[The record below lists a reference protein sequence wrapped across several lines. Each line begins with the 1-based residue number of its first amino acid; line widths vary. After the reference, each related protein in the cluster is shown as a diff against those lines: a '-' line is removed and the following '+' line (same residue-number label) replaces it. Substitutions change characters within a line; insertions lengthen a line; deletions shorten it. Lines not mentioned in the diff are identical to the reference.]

1 MVLGRRKTDRGQR
14 NPLYEQIYDL
24 VRQIPMG
31 QVATY
36 GQIAALLGRPR
47 HARQI
52 GYALF
57 RVAPDADV
65 PWHRVVNAKGEISQ
79 SPQRRGSDDLQRVLL
94 EQEDV
99 IFSTTHRIDLRQY
112 QWQPGSMHLEESRF

>member
-1 MVLGRRKTDRGQR
+1 MAQK

-24 VRQIPMG
+24 VRQIPAG
-31 QVATY
+31 KVATY
-36 GQIAALLGRPR
+36 GQIASLLGRPR

-57 RVAPDADV
+57 RVAPEADV

-79 SPQRRGSDDLQRVLL
+79 SPQRQGSDDLQRVLL
-94 EQEDV
+94 EQENV
-99 IFSTTHRIDLRQY
+99 VFNTTNCIDLRQY
-112 QWQPGSMHLEESRF
+112 QWKLGSICLDDARL

>member
-1 MVLGRRKTDRGQR
+1 MAQN

-24 VRQIPMG
+24 VRQIPVG

-36 GQIAALLGRPR
+36 GQIATLLGRPR
-47 HARQI
+47 NARQV

-79 SPQRRGSDDLQRVLL
+79 SPQRQGSDDLQRILL

-99 IFSTTHRIDLRQY
+99 IFNTTDRINLRQY
-112 QWQPGSMHLEESRF
+112 QWEAKLMPLNTPHLQK

>member
-1 MVLGRRKTDRGQR
+1 MAQN

-24 VRQIPMG
+24 VRQIPVG

-47 HARQI
+47 NARQV

-79 SPQRRGSDDLQRVLL
+79 SPQRQGSDDLQRILL

-99 IFSTTHRIDLRQY
+99 IFNTTDRINLRQY
-112 QWQPGSMHLEESRF
+112 QWEAKLMPLNAPHLQK